1 MGDIVN
7 VNAAVFTSLATQDF
21 VPVLC
26 SITHDENGQL
36 LNTNADTIAAQVA
49 ITLSANYEVSLF
61 YCFEHAGVLRD
72 IGNPADVISHLN
84 ATQTETF
91 IKEGVIHQG
100 MVPKLY
106 NGFDALKNG
115 VNEVVISNVTAL
127 TQSEAL
133 KTTLQ

>member
-1 MGDIVN
+1 
-7 VNAAVFTSLATQDF
+7 
-21 VPVLC
+21 
-26 SITHDENGQL
+26 L

-49 ITLSANYEVSLF
+49 IALSATYEVSLF

-72 IGNPADVISHLN
+72 IATPTDVISHLN

-100 MVPKLY
+100 MVPKLH

-127 TQSEAL
+127 TQSEAP